1 MNIKNK
7 LRVLVVD
14 DAAFMRKAI
23 RGILELDPEIEV
35 VGEAVNG
42 LEALEKIRVLKPD
55 VITLDIDMPVM
66 DGLSTIRH
74 IMIESPLPIVALSSL
89 ISDGAATFEALR
101 LGVVDFIPKPSGAV
115 SNDIDTIKQLI
126 IDRIKVAQAVNLE
139 NLRRVRLDDKWGAS
153 KRIETLYDYQPLEYI
168 IAIGTN
174 LAGPNT
180 VIRLVSKLL
189 PTLPA
194 AVVVSQEISPKII
207 DAFVSKFN
215 EHVPWR
221 MKVAQDG
228 MPVEQG
234 VCYLGSNKNAVSM
247 EGDFRGEPSLKVAG
261 KTEAPLNHL
270 FSSVAEI
277 FHQNSIGVLLNGTG
291 RDGAEGFASI
301 NKEYGTTIAQTTE
314 CCLYPNLIQNAIEA
328 GVVDL
333 KLDENQLADGI
344 ASIVL

>member
-1 MNIKNK
+1 MDIDNK

-14 DAAFMRKAI
+14 DAAFMRKAVT
-23 RGILELDPEIEV
+23 GILASDPGIEV

-42 LEALEKIRVLKPD
+42 LEALEKIRALKPD
-55 VITLDIDMPVM
+55 IVTLDIDMPVM
-66 DGLSTIRH
+66 DGLSAIRH

-115 SNDIDTIKQLI
+115 SNDIDTVKQLI
-126 IDRIKVAQAVNLE
+126 INRVKVAKAVNLE
-139 NLRRVRLDDKWGAS
+139 NLRRVRLNGSWEVS
-153 KRIETLYDYQPLEYI
+153 KRLEVLYNYQPLEYV

-194 AVVVSQEISPKII
+194 AVIVSQEISPRII
-207 DAFVSKFN
+207 DSFARKFN

-221 MKVAQDG
+221 VMVAQDG
-228 MPVEQG
+228 MTLEQG
-234 VCYLGSNKNAVSM
+234 TCYLSSNENAVGM
-247 EGDFRGEPSLKVAG
+247 EEDFRGEPCLRVAG
-261 KTEAPLNHL
+261 RTEAPLNHL
-270 FSSVAEI
+270 FASSAEM
-277 FHQNSIGVLLNGTG
+277 FHQNSIGVLLSGTG
-291 RDGAEGFASI
+291 KDGTEGFASI
-301 NKEYGTTIAQTTE
+301 NKKYGTTIAQNTE
-314 CCLYPNLIQNAIEA
+314 CCVYPNLTQHAIQA

-333 KLDENQLADGI
+333 RLDENQLTDGI
-344 ASIVL
+344 TSIMV

>member
-1 MNIKNK
+1 MDIDNK

-14 DAAFMRKAI
+14 DAAFMRKAVT
-23 RGILELDPEIEV
+23 GILESDPGIEV

-42 LEALEKIRVLKPD
+42 LEALEKIRALKPD
-55 VITLDIDMPVM
+55 IITLDIDMPVM
-66 DGLSTIRH
+66 DGLSAIRH

-115 SNDIDTIKQLI
+115 SKDIDTVKQLI
-126 IDRIKVAQAVNLE
+126 IDRIKVAKAVNLE
-139 NLRRVRLDDKWGAS
+139 NLRRVRLGNGWGAS
-153 KRIETLYDYQPLEYI
+153 KRLEALYDYQPLEYI

-194 AVVVSQEISPKII
+194 AIIVSQEISPRII
-207 DAFVSKFN
+207 DSFTRKFN

-221 MKVAQDG
+221 MMVARDG

-234 VCYLGSNKNAVSM
+234 VCYLSSNETAVSM
-247 EGDFRGEPSLKVAG
+247 EEDFRGESCLRVAG
-261 KTEAPLNHL
+261 RTKAPLNHL
-270 FSSVAEI
+270 FASIAEM
-277 FHQNSIGVLLNGTG
+277 FHQNSVGVLLNGIG
-291 RDGAEGFASI
+291 KDGAEGFASI
-301 NKEYGTTIAQTTE
+301 NKECGTTIAQTTK
-314 CCLYPNLIQNAIEA
+314 CCVYPNLTQNAIAA

-344 ASIVL
+344 AAVVV

>member
-1 MNIKNK
+1 MDIDNRLK
-7 LRVLVVD
+7 VLVVD
-14 DAAFMRKAI
+14 DAAFMRKAVTA
-23 RGILELDPEIEV
+23 ILESDPGIEV

-42 LEALEKIRVLKPD
+42 LEALEKIRNLHPD

-66 DGLSTIRH
+66 NGLSAIRH
-74 IMIESPLPIVALSSL
+74 IMIESPLPVVALSSL

-115 SNDIDTIKQLI
+115 SNDIDRVKQLI
-126 IDRIKVAQAVNLE
+126 IDRIKVAQTVNLA
-139 NLRRVRLDDKWGAS
+139 NLRRVRLNDKWGDS
-153 KRIETLYDYQPLEYI
+153 KRLETLYNYQPLEYI

-180 VIRLVSKLL
+180 VIRLISKLL

-194 AVVVSQEISPKII
+194 AVIVSQEISPKII
-207 DAFVSKFN
+207 DSFTRKFN
-215 EHVPWR
+215 EYVPWR
-221 MKVAQDG
+221 MKVARDG

-234 VCYLGSNKNAVSM
+234 VCYLSSNENAVSM
-247 EGDFRGEPSLKVAG
+247 GGDFRGKPSLKVLR
-261 KTEAPLNHL
+261 KTKDPLNHL
-270 FSSVAEI
+270 FTSIAKI

-291 RDGAEGFASI
+291 KDGAKGFASI
-301 NKEYGTTIAQTTE
+301 NKKCGTTIAQATD
-314 CCLYPNLIQNAIEA
+314 CCVYPNLTQNAIAA

-344 ASIVL
+344 ASVVV